1 MKKFTY
7 VIMIAAVFLFGFIS
21 SITTSAATT
30 ESITEETEW
39 SGTVEG
45 VKELTFIPA
54 ETGFYNVRLTDSEDT
69 YTNVSFLTENNV
81 QVMDTIIEYG
91 IGIYMR
97 NAIFLIKG
105 KEYKVKIECNDELD
119 DGELM
124 AGDVSLLI
132 SKSSDNALALTESK
146 KATNAVQNGN
156 SICTYTPAE
165 SGTYS
170 FTFQPK
176 TGKPSYDIDL
186 YALQGESFNKIT
198 KWSRRLYYQ
207 YTSTLFQLK
216 AGTEYYFIV
225 NYSGGECEDG
235 TELPAYSSIKQS
247 NTIASIEL
255 REEPLINSYDI
266 VVSLFTGSIKINY
279 TNGTSDIIGFSD
291 MNQFDINAE
300 YLGERDDTYHFKP
313 GKQKVKFTYLDVF
326 EITSELDVLTK
337 VQYAGN
343 EYGNLTADQKISVN
357 PDSWYHTQYKFTP
370 KENGYYLLW
379 YSTQNNLP
387 LKDLYSEWEYTL
399 YDSQDREI
407 EWLQGKGFKLKA
419 NEDYCFEIY
428 LGNNLT
434 QYTFT
439 YWLGLDT
446 EHVHTY
452 SPWTT
457 TKPATTT
464 ENGMEERTCTDCG
477 AVETRTISKIPVSI
491 GNGNNIHPGSNGST
505 GSTTSVTPRTNANI
519 QSSTPSY
526 SILTKIILKSVKAG
540 GKGKIVVKWKKSAA
554 AKGYQL
560 QYSTSKKF
568 KSKKTKTTN
577 KTSLTIKK
585 LKKKKTYYIRVR
597 AYKTV
602 NGKKSY
608 GKWSSVKKIKIKK

>member
-7 VIMIAAVFLFGFIS
+7 VVMIAAVFLFGFIS

-69 YTNVSFLTENNV
+69 YTKVSFLTENNV
-81 QVMDTIIEYG
+81 QVMDKIIEYG
-91 IGIYMR
+91 TSIYMR

-132 SKSSDNALALTESK
+132 SKSNDNALALTEIK
-146 KATNAVQNGN
+146 KAANVIQNGN

-198 KWSRRLYYQ
+198 KWSRRLYYE
-207 YTSTLFQLK
+207 YTSTSFQLK

-225 NYSGGECEDG
+225 NDSGGEYEDG

-255 REEPLINSYDI
+255 REEPLISSYDS

-279 TNGTSDIIGFSD
+279 MIGTSDIIEFSD
-291 MNQFDINAE
+291 MNQFDIKAE
-300 YLGERDDTYHFKP
+300 YLGERDDTYQFKP
-313 GKQKVKFTYLDVF
+313 GKQKIKFTYLDVF
-326 EITSELDVLTK
+326 EITTELDVLTK

-343 EYGNLTADQKISVN
+343 VYGNLTAGQKIPVN
-357 PDSWYHTQYKFTP
+357 PDSLYYKQYKFTP

-387 LKDLYSEWEYTL
+387 LKGLYSEWKYTL
-399 YDSQDREI
+399 YDSQDREV

-419 NEDYCFEIY
+419 NEDYCFDIY

-464 ENGMEERTCTDCG
+464 EYGMEERTCTDCG
-477 AVETRTISKIPVSI
+477 AIETRTISKIPVSI

-505 GSTTSVTPRTNANI
+505 GSTTSTTPGTNANI
-519 QSSTPSY
+519 QSSTPSN

-540 GKGKIVVKWKKSAA
+540 GKGKIVVKWKKSTA